1 MIFSSN
7 TFYFIY
13 LFVFVSKRPTLS
25 KTLYHLVL
33 VHVDLLHSF
42 LFAEN
47 ISLFFVNL
55 TKTEQE
61 QKNRN
66 LHAHN
71 WPGQGGH
78 GGGHSGTLHALNTM
92 WTWSPNTSSSMSIL
106 ELSTNLREFHSI
118 HLFSNSL
125 NRFLVDTFNKEKALG
140 RSLLQALWNFA
151 KVHWQL

>member
-1 MIFSSN
+1 MHKWFFHLIH
-7 TFYFIY
+7 FIY

-66 LHAHN
+66 LHAHC
-71 WPGQGGH
+71 WHGQGGH

-106 ELSTNLREFHSI
+106 ELSTNLREVSQC
-118 HLFSNSL
+118 L
-125 NRFLVDTFNKEKALG
+125 EKAPTRHL
-140 RSLLQALWNFA
+140 SLEGGIREKIWHHFPALFTKGN
-151 KVHWQL
+151 KN